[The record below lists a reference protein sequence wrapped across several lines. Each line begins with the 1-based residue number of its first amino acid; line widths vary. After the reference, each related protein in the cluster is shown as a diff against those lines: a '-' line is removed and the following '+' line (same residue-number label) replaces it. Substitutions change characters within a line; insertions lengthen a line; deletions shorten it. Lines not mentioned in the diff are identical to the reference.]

1 MKKLVILCSVLSLA
15 ACLFWGSCTD
25 RDEEDAVGNAAGT
38 KLEVTAGVSS
48 QQAALK
54 SGPVAVFPEGSKLR
68 LFITK
73 GSLGDDYE
81 SAASR
86 TVASTLAGGRWEQS
100 PAVNLYGHNATV
112 FAFYPYTAIASDGTD
127 MPIQSGLTDYMYGT
141 HTQGHIPVNRDNPQV
156 RLMMNHAMALV
167 QFNLYRRDYPWKGD
181 LTCIRITNA
190 PGKAAVYYGA
200 KLNVATGEVKD
211 HSGQDMA
218 IQLNSTS
225 LGIIPEKASTDEGTF
240 QKLLVIPT
248 GATKADGEILVTFTI
263 DGRDYVW
270 EAPAGTQWKQGTKN
284 TYQVLLKGNELQIA
298 GVAIT
303 DWTDGPAGNVVLQ

>member
-15 ACLFWGSCTD
+15 ACFLWSCTD
-25 RDEEDAVGNAAGT
+25 KDEQDTAENAAGT
-38 KLEVTAGVSS
+38 KLEMTAGINSPV
-48 QQAALK
+48 AALK

-81 SAASR
+81 SEASR
-86 TVASTLAGGRWEQS
+86 GVASTLTGGKWEQS

-112 FAFYPYTAIASDGTD
+112 FAFYPYTAIASDGTAL
-127 MPIQSGLTDYMYGT
+127 PIHSGLTDYMYGT

-156 RLMMNHAMALV
+156 RLMMNHALALV
-167 QFNLYRRDYPWKGD
+167 QFNLYRQDYPWKGD

-190 PGKAAVYYGA
+190 PGKAVVYNSA
-200 KLNVATGEVKD
+200 KLNIATGEVKD

-225 LGIIPEKASTDEGTF
+225 LGIIPGSQSTDEGTF
-240 QKLLVIPT
+240 HKLLLIPT
-248 GATKADGEILVTFTI
+248 GTTKADGEILVTFTI
-263 DGRDYVW
+263 DGRDYIW

-284 TYQVLLKGNELQIA
+284 TYQVLLKGHELQIA
-298 GVAIT
+298 GFGIT
-303 DWTDGPAGNVVLQ
+303 DWTDGPVGNVVLQ